1 MYTVFAA
8 GVQSQPSHLQ
18 RVLSDGSD
26 TSAIEEPFRK
36 RPRLSMFADESSDE
50 VLDEDLGT
58 LRSRNDKLLKSRFE
72 SIFEKYSRDFTGVGD
87 EINLWTGEIEV
98 NNGHLHGSRNETDTG
113 AEDASKGKS
122 LLRAMTEAEGAE
134 DEYFDNEG
142 ADEVLQSIEEI
153 VENAALSSDEEEEE
167 VPMNSDDELFAPVQS
182 QPDFPAPEVPLR
194 SSTIRTDAPDSDG
207 DSLFEVCNPVRSDSP
222 DSLFEV
228 QQPPRCD
235 SPDSLFEVRQP
246 EEDLAGRDTAKSS
259 LESLRQDE
267 EIDETLIM
275 ERFGPKMGEEVL
287 AIVRQ
292 AQSTAAEAHIEPA
305 WRIPVN
311 AIPPRTAR
319 STSSSRTP
327 SGSTPL
333 PQAVHEPPS
342 PDHGKSLWQPS
353 NEGRTARTKHLMRFR
368 RTIRADSEDPLQGN
382 FPLEAEARSDG
393 GDDPEWTLAEQDE
406 EEEDDEDYRDGTEF
420 DIMSGKQRHFEN
432 EHVDLMKQGIC
443 SFCRRKFA
451 SRGGVFTH
459 WRNLVRD
466 SDKKGTD
473 IDEVHD
479 MHWIR
484 GYRAESNTKPKRPR
498 LALCDFKAMVELH
511 EGAGLSFAEIAK
523 CKVLRTKKTGPVL
536 NEVYDKFRTVPGD
549 RDLVDERKWSEK
561 ELRILD
567 ELRQDPSH
575 EVATFAKRLPGFSD
589 TNIGN
594 KLAEIWLKPFRDR
607 RKAAAIQSRQ
617 QSGRRLHRQSSVE
630 ILEIKEE
637 DSDDELFGPR

>member
-8 GVQSQPSHLQ
+8 GVQPQTSYTQQ
-18 RVLSDGSD
+18 ALSDGSE
-26 TSAIEEPFRK
+26 TSAMDEPFRK
-36 RPRLSMFADESSDE
+36 RPRLSMFTDESSDA

-58 LRSRNDKLLKSRFE
+58 LRYRNDKLLKSRFE
-72 SIFEKYSRDFTGVGD
+72 SIFQKYSRDFTGVGD

-113 AEDASKGKS
+113 AEDDSKGKS

-142 ADEVLQSIEEI
+142 GDEVLQSIEEI
-153 VENAALSSDEEEEE
+153 AENAALSSDEEEDLH
-167 VPMNSDDELFAPVQS
+167 MNSDDELFAPVQS
-182 QPDFPAPEVPLR
+182 HSDLPIPEVPLR
-194 SSTIRTDAPDSDG
+194 SSTIRSDAPDSDC

-222 DSLFEV
+222 DSLFEARN
-228 QQPPRCD
+228 PTRCD
-235 SPDSLFEVRQP
+235 SPDSLFEVQQP
-246 EEDLAGRDTAKSS
+246 EEDSACRDTTKSS
-259 LESLRQDE
+259 LDSLAQDE

-275 ERFGPKMGEEVL
+275 ERFGPKMGGEVL

-292 AQSTAAEAHIEPA
+292 AQSTAVEAHIEPA

-311 AIPPRTAR
+311 AIPPKTTR

-327 SGSTPL
+327 SDSAPPL
-333 PQAVHEPPS
+333 QETHEPPS
-342 PDHGKSLWQPS
+342 PDHGTSLWKPS
-353 NEGRTARTKHLMRFR
+353 IPGKTARTKHLMRFR
-368 RTIRADSEDPLQGN
+368 RTIRADSEDPLQQD
-382 FPLEAEARSDG
+382 FPGEDEAKSDG
-393 GDDPEWTLAEQDE
+393 GDDPDWTLGEQG
-406 EEEDDEDYRDGTEF
+406 EEEDDDEYRDDTEF
-420 DIMSGKQRHFEN
+420 DIMNGRKRHLD

-484 GYRAESNTKPKRPR
+484 GYRAESNTKTKRPR
-498 LALCDFKAMVELH
+498 LAVCDFKAMVELH

-536 NEVYDKFRTVPGD
+536 NEVYDQFRTLPAD
-549 RDLVDERKWSEK
+549 RDLVDERGWTEK
-561 ELRILD
+561 EFQILD
-567 ELRQDPSH
+567 ELRQNPSH

-607 RKAAAIQSRQ
+607 REAAASQSRQ

-637 DSDDELFGPR
+637 DSDDELFGTR